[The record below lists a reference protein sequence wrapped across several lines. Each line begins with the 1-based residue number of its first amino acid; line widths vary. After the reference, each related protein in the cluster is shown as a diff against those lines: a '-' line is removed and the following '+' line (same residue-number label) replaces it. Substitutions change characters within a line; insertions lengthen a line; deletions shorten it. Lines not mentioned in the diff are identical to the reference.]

1 MLSPYY
7 AVLNVTSST
16 LISEPWQASTSLLVI
31 PGGADLPYCREL
43 NGAGNKQIDK
53 YVRQGGRYLGLC
65 AGGYYAS
72 ARVEFEVGNREMEVS
87 GSREL
92 KFFPGIARGS
102 VFSGFQYG
110 NHLNAKAAHVSI
122 TDNLLT
128 QSFQNPTTTID
139 REKLQEVF
147 TYVDGGCLF
156 VDAETYKSKGVQ
168 VLARY
173 LDKVEVSGS
182 DLEEENIDKTNPA
195 AAVYCK
201 VGKGSAILTGLH
213 PEFSPDLLKK
223 IPSEKNYTAMIE
235 VLEKHNSSRIEFMK
249 AILLKMGLK
258 VNSTEVPMP
267 GLSRLFLTSL
277 YPPALKHFI
286 NKLREEIGFSGPQN
300 NLLVCN
306 NDTFRIW
313 NASQPDRFITAEK
326 PSEEEEGD
334 LNKII
339 KDIDVYTDGLPDN
352 RVAAHFNLSAYYAK
366 LKELKTAA
374 YPMFTSE
381 NEHQFTMGA
390 TTLYGEVV
398 TSTSTMLFQNYKF
411 LKCLP
416 TGFTAIAT
424 VQVAGRGRSNNV
436 WVNPVGVL
444 PFSTVVR
451 LPMTNEAG
459 QPTSIVFVQYLAAIA
474 IVNAIKNYARSML
487 GIEDFPV
494 FIKWPNDVYIVNPFS
509 EKTNSF
515 RVPDFSETEYQDLF
529 FKVSGILVN
538 TTVLDGEYV
547 IVIGIGIN
555 VSNAAPSKS
564 LNRLVDEINDRIR
577 VPQGKPPYGH
587 FEEEPLLAYF
597 MHIWEDMIRNFQFQG
612 FRAFEQEYYDKWL
625 HTDKIVTLE
634 QYGNTKAVIKG
645 VSSDFGML
653 IAEEVDRDNKPTGK
667 LFELQP
673 DGNSFDMM
681 KGLLKKK
688 Q

>member
-1 MLSPYY
+1 M
-7 AVLNVTSST
+7 
-16 LISEPWQASTSLLVI
+16 VI

-43 NGAGNKQIDK
+43 DGAGNKQIEK
-53 YVRQGGRYLGLC
+53 FVRQGGRYLGLC
-65 AGGYYAS
+65 AGGYYGS
-72 ARVEFEVGNREMEVS
+72 GRVEFEVGNREMEVS
-87 GSREL
+87 GPREL
-92 KFFPGIARGS
+92 KFFPGIARGA
-102 VFSGFQYG
+102 VFRGFQYG
-110 NHLNAKAAHVSI
+110 NHVNAKAAQISI
-122 TDNLLT
+122 TDDLLT
-128 QSFQNPTTTID
+128 STSDNPTTTID
-139 REKLQEVF
+139 KEKLRQVF
-147 TYVDGGCLF
+147 SYVDGGCLF
-156 VDAETYKSKGVQ
+156 VDAEKYKSKGVQ

-173 LDKVEVSGS
+173 LDKLEVSGS
-182 DLEEENIDKTNPA
+182 DLEEDNIDKTKPA

-201 VGKGSAILTGLH
+201 VGRGSAILSGLH
-213 PEFSPDLLKK
+213 PEFTPDLLKK
-223 IPSEKNYTAMIE
+223 IPSEKEYSAMIQ
-235 VLEKHNSSRIEFMK
+235 VLEQHNLSRIEFMK

-258 VNSTEVPMP
+258 VNSTEIPIP

-286 NKLREEIGFSGPQN
+286 DRLREEIGFSGPQN
-300 NLLVCN
+300 NLLVCS

-313 NASQPDRFITAEK
+313 NAAQPDRFTTSDQPA
-326 PSEEEEGD
+326 EEEEDD

-339 KDIDVYTDGLPDN
+339 KDIDVYTTGLPDS
-352 RVAAHFNLSAYYAK
+352 RMAGHFNLSLYYSK
-366 LKELKTAA
+366 LRELKAAA

-390 TTLYGEVV
+390 TILYGEVV
-398 TSTSTMLFQNYKF
+398 TSTSTMLFQNYKL

-416 TGFTAIAT
+416 TGFTAVAT
-424 VQVAGRGRSNNV
+424 TQVAGRGRANNV

-444 PFSTVVR
+444 PFSTVLR

-459 QPTSIVFVQYLAAIA
+459 EPTSIVFIQYLAAIA

-487 GIEDFPV
+487 GIDNFPV

-509 EKTNSF
+509 EKSNSS
-515 RVPDFSETEYQDLF
+515 RVPDLSEAEYQDLF

-547 IVIGIGIN
+547 IVVGIGIN

-564 LNRLVDEINDRIR
+564 LNRLVDEINER
-577 VPQGKPPYGH
+577 VRTPQGKPRYGH
-587 FEEEPLLAYF
+587 FEEEPLLAFF
-597 MHIWEDMIRNFQFQG
+597 MHIWEDMIRDFRFQG

-645 VSSDFGML
+645 ISSDFGML
-653 IAEEVDRDNKPTGK
+653 IAEEVDRNNKPMGK